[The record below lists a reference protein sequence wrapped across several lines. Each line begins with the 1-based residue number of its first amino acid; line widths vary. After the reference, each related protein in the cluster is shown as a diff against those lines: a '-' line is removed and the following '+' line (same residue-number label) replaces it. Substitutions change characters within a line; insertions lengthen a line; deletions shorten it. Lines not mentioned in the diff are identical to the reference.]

1 MLMRWPRRILA
12 AALAMGAWLAVQPS
26 PALADMESTAQAAI
40 LIEGSTGRVLFEKNA
55 DQELPMASTTK
66 IMTAITALTY
76 GNPQDVV
83 TVPTEAQ
90 GVEGSSIYLEAGEQ
104 LTLEELLYGLMLRS
118 GNDAAV
124 AIAIHVGG
132 SIDGFCTLM
141 NELAYEIGAVHSHF
155 SNPHGLHAEDHYT
168 TASDLAKITAYAMQN
183 PRFAAIVATERK
195 TIPWE
200 GRDWD
205 RTLINKNK
213 ILQLVEGGNG
223 VKTGYTSKAGRCLVS
238 SAYRD
243 GMQLICVVL
252 RCNDMFPESAALL
265 NEGFAQYRMVRVLEE
280 GTPVDG
286 IFVGEKELSCAY
298 GDSIDLPIAKDEEV
312 NPVVTVE
319 RYANLAYPIEKGQ
332 IVGQV
337 RVECLGM
344 TQFAY
349 ILSQENYDGGQ
360 NFWER
365 LKNWLGF

>member
-1 MLMRWPRRILA
+1 M
-12 AALAMGAWLAVQPS
+12 
-26 PALADMESTAQAAI
+26 
-40 LIEGSTGRVLFEKNA
+40 
-55 DQELPMASTTK
+55 
-66 IMTAITALTY
+66 
-76 GNPQDVV
+76 
-83 TVPTEAQ
+83 
-90 GVEGSSIYLEAGEQ
+90 
-104 LTLEELLYGLMLRS
+104 
-118 GNDAAV
+118 
-124 AIAIHVGG
+124 
-132 SIDGFCTLM
+132 
-141 NELAYEIGAVHSHF
+141 
-155 SNPHGLHAEDHYT
+155 
-168 TASDLAKITAYAMQN
+168 
-183 PRFAAIVATERK
+183 
-195 TIPWE
+195 
-200 GRDWD
+200 
-205 RTLINKNK
+205 
-213 ILQLVEGGNG
+213 
-223 VKTGYTSKAGRCLVS
+223 S

-298 GDSIDLPIAKDEEV
+298 GDSVDLPIAKDEKV